1 MKIAVLGTGSVGQ
14 TIASKLAEIGHEVW
28 MGSRS
33 ASNEKAV
40 AWAGR
45 VGGKARAATFADAV
59 RGADVVFNCT
69 LGAASVDALRAAG
82 AGNLDDKVVIDVANP
97 LDFGTQPPSLA
108 IANTDSLGER
118 LQREF
123 PTARIVKALN
133 TMTAALMVN
142 PRLLSGPHTAFVCGN
157 DERAKSE
164 TREVLRSFGWRDEEI
179 VDLGDITAARGTE
192 AYLLLWLRL
201 WKATGTGI
209 LNIHLVRG
217 G

>member
-14 TIASKLAEIGHEVW
+14 TIGSKLAEIGHEVW

-45 VGGKARAATFADAV
+45 AGGKARASTFADAC
-59 RGADVVFNCT
+59 RGADLVFNCT
-69 LGAASVDALRAAG
+69 LGVASVDALGAAG
-82 AGNLDDKVVIDVANP
+82 AGNLDDKVVIDVSNP
-97 LDFGTQPPSLA
+97 LDFSTKPPSLA

-133 TMTAALMVN
+133 TMNASLMVN
-142 PRLLSGPHTAFVCGN
+142 PRLLPGPHTTFLCGN
-157 DERAKSE
+157 DARAKE
-164 TREVLRSFGWRDEEI
+164 QTREILRSFGWRDDEI
-179 VDLGDITAARGTE
+179 LDLGDITAARGTE

-201 WKATGTGI
+201 WMATGTGAI
-209 LNIHLVRG
+209 NVHLVRG
-217 G
+217 A